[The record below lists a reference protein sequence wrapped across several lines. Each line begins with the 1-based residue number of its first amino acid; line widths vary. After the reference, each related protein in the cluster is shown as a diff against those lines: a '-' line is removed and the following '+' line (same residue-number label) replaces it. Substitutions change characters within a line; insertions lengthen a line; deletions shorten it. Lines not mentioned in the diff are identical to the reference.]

1 MANPNPVPGYMDRYG
16 DAKSSLPGPSSL
28 RDEAIGLFERN
39 GFPAVKREAWRY
51 TRLSPLT
58 AEIAAP
64 AQPAEIDPAYVD
76 AHRIDGAAT
85 MVFVN
90 GFYDDRLSR
99 LDRLPKGV
107 ELTSLAVA
115 LTAGD
120 DQLTGQL
127 TGQLR
132 AANSEDPDEA
142 LVALN
147 TAFTGDGAVIV
158 AASEASGDIP
168 IQLLHV
174 ASGPGMTHPRHLVV
188 VEDGS
193 ALSVVETYIGQ
204 GSDSYWTNAVVQI
217 TVGDGAKLDWVKY
230 QGEAAEAYHI
240 AAMRVR
246 LAENAE
252 FNAGFFA
259 LGGAIGR
266 DDIAVTVAGSGA
278 RCALNGVTL
287 GRGKQSLTTLTSLD
301 HAVAGANSDQAF
313 KSVLDEGAQ
322 AAFQGKVIV
331 RPDAQKTEAH
341 QTNHNLLLARSAEVN
356 TKPELEILADDVACS
371 HGATVG
377 EIDKEAMFYLLSR
390 GLDEATARRLL
401 VEGFVA
407 EIVERVSVAGARDQ
421 IARAVGKWLGGEE
434 TGDV

>member
-1 MANPNPVPGYMDRYG
+1 MANPNPVPAYLDRYG
-16 DAKSSLPGPSSL
+16 EAKAGLPGASGL
-28 RDEAIGLFERN
+28 RDEAMALFEAN

-58 AEIAAP
+58 AEAIATAGRVD
-64 AQPAEIDPAYVD
+64 IDPALVE

-90 GFYDDRLSR
+90 GLYDEDLSR
-99 LDRLPKGV
+99 LDPLPQGV
-107 ELTSLAVA
+107 RLTSLASA
-115 LTAGD
+115 LAAGD
-120 DQLTGQL
+120 DQLIGQL
-127 TGQLR
+127 K
-132 AANSEDPDEA
+132 AANSDNPDEA

-158 AASEASGDIP
+158 ASSGAAGDVP
-168 IQLLHV
+168 IQLLHI

-188 VEDGS
+188 AEDGS
-193 ALSVVETYIGQ
+193 ALSVVETYVGQ
-204 GSDSYWTNAVVQI
+204 EGNAYWTNAVVQI
-217 TVGDGAKLDWVKY
+217 TLGVGATLSWVKY

-246 LAENAE
+246 LAKDANLDAY
-252 FNAGFFA
+252 FFA
-259 LGGAIGR
+259 TGSAIGR
-266 DDIAVTVAGSGA
+266 DDVSVEIAGEGA
-278 RCALNGVTL
+278 RCGLNGVSL

-301 HAVAGANSDQAF
+301 HAVAGANSDQTF

-331 RPDAQKTEAH
+331 RPDAQQTEAH

-377 EIDKEAMFYLLSR
+377 ELDKEAMFYLLSR
-390 GLDEATARRLL
+390 GLDQATARRLL
-401 VEGFVA
+401 VEGFIA
-407 EIVERVSVAGARDQ
+407 EIVDRVPVSGARNQ
-421 IARAVGKWLGGEE
+421 ISREVGKWLGGEE

>member
-1 MANPNPVPGYMDRYG
+1 MANSNPVPAYLDHYG
-16 DAKSSLPGPSSL
+16 DAKPSLPGSTAL
-28 RDEAIGLFERN
+28 RDEAIALFERN
-39 GFPAVKREAWRY
+39 GFPEVKREAWRY

-58 AEIAAP
+58 TEIAAP
-64 AQPAEIDPAYVD
+64 SQPADIDPAFVD
-76 AHRIDGAAT
+76 THRIDGAAT

-90 GFYDDRLSR
+90 GIYDAGLSR
-99 LDRLPKGV
+99 LDSLPKDV
-107 ELTSLAVA
+107 QLTSLAAA
-115 LTAGD
+115 LAAGD
-120 DQLTGQL
+120 DQL

-158 AASEASGDIP
+158 ASPSVSGGVP
-168 IQLLHV
+168 IQLLHI

-188 VEDGS
+188 VDDGS
-193 ALSVVETYIGQ
+193 ALSVVETYIGL
-204 GSDSYWTNAVVQI
+204 GGGAYWTNAVVQI
-217 TVGDGAKLDWVKY
+217 NIGEGAKLDWVKY
-230 QGEAAEAYHI
+230 QGEAVEAYHI

-252 FNAGFFA
+252 FDAGFFA
-259 LGGAIGR
+259 LGSAIGR
-266 DDIAVTVAGSGA
+266 DDVAVTVAGSGA
-278 RCALNGVTL
+278 RCALNGITL

-341 QTNHNLLLARSAEVN
+341 QSNHNLLLARTAEVN

-377 EIDKEAMFYLLSR
+377 EIDKDAMFYLLSR

-407 EIVERVSVAGARDQ
+407 EIVERVSVEGARDQ
-421 IARAVGKWLGGEE
+421 ITQAVAKWLGGEE

>member
-1 MANPNPVPGYMDRYG
+1 MANPNPVPAYLDHYG
-16 DAKSSLPGPSSL
+16 AAKASLPGSSGL
-28 RDEAIGLFERN
+28 RDEAIALFERN

-64 AQPAEIDPAYVD
+64 SQPTDIDPAFVD
-76 AHRIDGAAT
+76 GHRVDGAAT

-90 GFYDDRLSR
+90 GSYDEGLSR
-99 LDRLPKGV
+99 LDPLPKGV
-107 ELTSLAVA
+107 QLTSLAAA
-115 LTAGD
+115 LAAGD
-120 DQLTGQL
+120 DEL

-158 AASEASGDIP
+158 ASSDASGDVP
-168 IQLLHV
+168 IQLLHI
-174 ASGPGMTHPRHLVV
+174 ASGPGMSHPRHIVV
-188 VEDGS
+188 AEDGS
-193 ALSVVETYIGQ
+193 NLSVVETYIGQ
-204 GSDSYWTNAVVQI
+204 GGDAYWTNAVVQI
-217 TVGDGAKLDWVKY
+217 DIGEDAKLDWVKY

-240 AAMRVR
+240 AAMRIR

-252 FNAGFFA
+252 FDGGFFA
-259 LGGAIGR
+259 LGSAIGR
-266 DDIAVTVAGSGA
+266 DDVAVTVAGSGA

-341 QTNHNLLLARSAEVN
+341 QSNHNLLLARTAEVN

-377 EIDKEAMFYLLSR
+377 EIDKDAMFYLLSR

-407 EIVERVSVAGARDQ
+407 EIVERVSVESARDQ
-421 IARAVGKWLGGEE
+421 IARAVGKWLGSEE

>member
-1 MANPNPVPGYMDRYG
+1 MANPNPVPGYLDRYAT
-16 DAKSSLPGPSSL
+16 AKTSLPGPIGL
-28 RDEAIGLFERN
+28 RDESIGLFERN
-39 GFPAVKREAWRY
+39 GFPTVKREAWRY

-64 AQPAEIDPAYVD
+64 AQPAEIDPAYVE

-90 GFYDDRLSR
+90 GTYDDGLSR
-99 LDRLPKGV
+99 LDSLPKAV
-107 ELTSLAVA
+107 QLTSLAAA

-120 DQLTGQL
+120 DRLTR
-127 TGQLR
+127 QLR

-147 TAFTGDGAVIV
+147 MAFTGDGAVIV
-158 AASEASGDIP
+158 AATGASGDIP

-174 ASGPGMTHPRHLVV
+174 ASGPGMIHPRHLVV
-188 VEDGS
+188 AEDGS
-193 ALSVVETYIGQ
+193 ALSVIETYVGQ
-204 GSDSYWTNAVVQI
+204 GGEPSWTNAVVQI

-240 AAMRVR
+240 AAMRVQ
-246 LAENAE
+246 LAKNAK

-259 LGGAIGR
+259 LGSAIGR
-266 DDIAVTVAGSGA
+266 DDVVVTVSGSGA
-278 RCALNGVTL
+278 HCALNGVTL
-287 GRGKQSLTTLTSLD
+287 GRGQQSLTTLTSLD
-301 HAVAGANSDQAF
+301 HAVAGANSDQMF

-322 AAFQGKVIV
+322 AAFLGKVIV

-341 QTNHNLLLARSAEVN
+341 QSNHNLLLARSAEVN

-421 IARAVGKWLGGEE
+421 IARAVGKWLGGEA
-434 TGDV
+434 TRDV